1 LRIFQARIIMVRAMA
16 YAGKHGPEWQELEH
30 AVKPEPPR
38 IAARLDIKFQFLTSG
53 LSISG
58 G

>member
-1 LRIFQARIIMVRAMA
+1 MVRAMA